1 MGPAKHRARRLGKSA
16 RVALLVI
23 GSTAFGCATRFPP
36 CVGPDSCER
45 GLMCTA
51 GRCLKTGTELV
62 SLDAQRIVVAPQ
74 EMVVVARGSGDSA
87 LPAEI
92 PLGGSARSSPI
103 VLFRFPTPWGKRV
116 RVARAFLTL
125 YPAPGTVPESR
136 PVLVSVA
143 RVLEPWSAS
152 EASWGRLP
160 RLSAFE
166 GSAYTGI
173 GPAKALR
180 IDVTTIVQRW
190 ALGRSA
196 DQGLALTASSDAPFG
211 PSYAT
216 GVSGGTG
223 PRLDVYLR

>member
-1 MGPAKHRARRLGKSA
+1 MGRAKRHAPRWTGGVP
-16 RVALLVI
+16 VAALAI
-23 GSTAFGCATRFPP
+23 GAAMCGCANRFPP
-36 CVGPDSCER
+36 CVGPDSCDR
-45 GLMCTA
+45 GMMCMA
-51 GRCLKTGTELV
+51 GRCFKAGTELV
-62 SLDAQRIVVAPQ
+62 PLDAQRIVVAPQ
-74 EMVVVARGSGDSA
+74 EMAVVARGGDSA
-87 LPAEI
+87 LPREI
-92 PLGGSARSSPI
+92 PLGGTGRSSPI

-116 RVARAFLTL
+116 RIARAFLTL
-125 YPAPGTVPESR
+125 HLAPGTVPESR

-152 EASWGRLP
+152 EATWGRLP

-166 GSAYTGI
+166 ASAYSGI
-173 GPAKALR
+173 GPVKALR

-196 DQGLALTASSDAPFG
+196 DQGLALTASSDAPWG

-216 GVSGGTG
+216 GVSGGAG

>member
-62 SLDAQRIVVAPQ
+62 PLDAQRIVVAPQ